1 MPAIEKR
8 AAKKIFF
15 IFSKSRYFVM
25 CVPFDIN
32 VGVFCETSVGL
43 LEIGVSEHF
52 TKYSQSYVNLNVKGR
67 PKFNC
72 L

>member
-15 IFSKSRYFVM
+15 IFSESCYFVM
-25 CVPFDIN
+25 GVPFDIN
-32 VGVFCETSVGL
+32 VGVFHETSVGL